1 MILKKGAEADIY
13 LEDFKDIFG
22 FDFFNEK
29 VIIKKRV
36 KKSYRIPEIDDSIR
50 GFRTVKEAKI
60 INKAKVSGVNSPAL
74 YHVDLGEKR
83 IIMEYVEGVRLKEY
97 FSSRGLDRDIAFEIG
112 KSIGLLHKAGII
124 HGDITTSNMIL
135 KNGKVYFIDF
145 GLSEE
150 SEEIEKQGIDIH
162 LLRQALESTH
172 FDISEEVFKI
182 VLEGYSK
189 ILGEEKKNEL
199 LQRIEQIEKRG
210 RYRKRD

>member
-1 MILKKGAEADIY
+1 MIL
-13 LEDFKDIFG
+13 
-22 FDFFNEK
+22 N
-29 VIIKKRV
+29 
-36 KKSYRIPEIDDSIR
+36 
-50 GFRTVKEAKI
+50 
-60 INKAKVSGVNSPAL
+60 
-74 YHVDLGEKR
+74 
-83 IIMEYVEGVRLKEY
+83 
-97 FSSRGLDRDIAFEIG
+97 
-112 KSIGLLHKAGII
+112 
-124 HGDITTSNMIL
+124 
-135 KNGKVYFIDF
+135 NGKVYFIDF

-182 VLEGYSK
+182 VLDGYSK